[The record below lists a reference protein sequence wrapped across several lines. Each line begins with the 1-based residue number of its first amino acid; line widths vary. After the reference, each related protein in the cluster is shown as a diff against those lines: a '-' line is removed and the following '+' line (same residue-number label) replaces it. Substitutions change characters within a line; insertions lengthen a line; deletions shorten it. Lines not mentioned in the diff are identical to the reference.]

1 LIGLDG
7 RLPHSQLAPPIAN
20 AIADIP
26 TTTAMDLR
34 RWHLVDLP
42 TNTDSRGSITICES
56 GAQIDFVMKRA
67 RWVYGAPSDVTRG
80 GHGHHR
86 TTQLFIAVNGA
97 LTITVDDGERRER
110 HRLESPGRGLYISPL
125 VWIETSEFSTG
136 TVLLM
141 LASEPHDPADYIRD
155 YGALAE
161 AAARGRGSGRSAIT

>member
-1 LIGLDG
+1 MPLTPWRI
-7 RLPHSQLAPPIAN
+7 I
-20 AIADIP
+20 
-26 TTTAMDLR
+26 
-34 RWHLVDLP
+34 DLP

-56 GAQIDFVMKRA
+56 GAQVDFVVERA

-86 TTQLFIAVNGA
+86 TTQLFVAVSGA
-97 LTITVDDGERRER
+97 LTITVDDGEQRER
-110 HRLESPGRGLYISPL
+110 HRLESPRHGLYIPSL
-125 VWIETSEFSTG
+125 VWIETSEFSAE

-141 LASEPHDPADYIRD
+141 LASRPHDPADYIRD